1 MVSTGVPTYAD
12 VSAKSEAKII
22 VSKSG
27 LVTFIEV
34 DNVCVLRIF
43 TNGMVPITIEDKR
56 PDKEK

>member
-1 MVSTGVPTYAD
+1 MPTTYPD
-12 VSAKSEAKII
+12 MSAKDELKII
-22 VSKSG
+22 VTKSG

-56 PDKEK
+56 PDKTK